1 MIYNKELLEKLF
13 KMLKKSFIDSIKLM
27 SIFLGLYIILKM
39 LVYLIYIYNTSIE
52 VALFI
57 FIFLICF
64 ICSILSRREL

>member
-13 KMLKKSFIDSIKLM
+13 KMLKESFIDSIKLM

>member
-13 KMLKKSFIDSIKLM
+13 KMLKESFIDSIKLLV
-27 SIFLGLYIILKM
+27 IFLGLYIILKM
-39 LVYLIYIYNTSIE
+39 LVYLVLIYNISIE

-64 ICSILSRREL
+64 ICSFLFRMEL